1 MGKSSR
7 MAVYAHDNTI
17 LYLFSLSAIYSG
29 FYHRHGNIGNS
40 LVHAGC
46 KNCHSDRFEQTKQSP
61 FERNLNTNQQ
71 NSETNFFL
79 NDSGVTSLRFFK
91 QEQGKRLNDYDF
103 NLLKEDAYKDID
115 DDLFKL
121 EYKISR
127 LEEEIKLTDAQIQA
141 ARDISDYNLIN
152 ELVLRKQTLSETL
165 NDLINTYN
173 EKSISA
179 RISDGISSLFGHKLK
194 NKFSKFKSE
203 LNNITEIVLAKLPKQ
218 FTSVVKL
225 KKSLAKLENI
235 NRSVDELMSFN
246 APYGENSNKYEQL
259 SKYIVKANSIQS
271 EISQHMK

>member
-1 MGKSSR
+1 MQ
-7 MAVYAHDNTI
+7 N
-17 LYLFSLSAIYSG
+17 
-29 FYHRHGNIGNS
+29 N
-40 LVHAGC
+40 
-46 KNCHSDRFEQTKQSP
+46 HSDRFEQTKQSP